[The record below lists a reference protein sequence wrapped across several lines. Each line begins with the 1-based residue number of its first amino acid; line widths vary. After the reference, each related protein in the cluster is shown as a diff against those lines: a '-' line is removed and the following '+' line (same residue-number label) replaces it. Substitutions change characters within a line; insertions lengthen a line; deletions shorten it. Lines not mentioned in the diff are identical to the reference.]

1 MRLIIVSGLS
11 GSGKSVALD
20 MLEDLDYYCVDNIP
34 AGLLP
39 GFIEYTV
46 RTSEASYQRTAV
58 GVDVRNR
65 PEDLAEVPGLVH
77 SLRSSGIG
85 CELMFLRADNETL
98 LKRFSET
105 RRRHPLSR
113 DGVGLLEAL
122 DQEVRLL
129 APLANDADLTIDT
142 SRLSVHELRE
152 LIRERV
158 VERKDSGPALLFQSF
173 AYRHGVPDDADFVFD
188 ARALPNPYWHPTL
201 REQTGRDEGVAAFL
215 DAQEEV
221 ARFLRRHPRLSRAL
235 ASVARALESQL
246 PHDRGRLHRR
256 PAPLGLPR
264 RETRGAFQRPPRAGP
279 HPPSRPDEPAAR
291 VIAPC
296 ARADAAGSG
305 LRVSFPLHV
314 ERRSASAG
322 TRRLRGFC

>member
-46 RTSEASYQRTAV
+46 RTSEASYRRTAV

-77 SLRSSGIG
+77 SLRSSGVG
-85 CELMFLRADNETL
+85 CELLFLRADNETL

-113 DGVGLLEAL
+113 EGIGLQEAL
-122 DQEVRLL
+122 EQEVRLL
-129 APLANDADLTIDT
+129 APLANEADLTIDT

-152 LIRERV
+152 LVRQRV
-158 VERKDSGPALLFQSF
+158 VERKDTGPALLFQSF

-188 ARALPNPYWHPTL
+188 ARALPNPYWNPAL
-201 REQTGRDEGVAAFL
+201 RELTGRDESVAAFL
-215 DAQEEV
+215 DAQEDV
-221 ARFLRRHPRLSRAL
+221 VRFVGDVRDFLERWLPSLVRSNRSYLTIAVGCTGGQHRSVYLAEKLAAHFSGRNSQALIRHRDLMSRRH
-235 ASVARALESQL
+235 E
-246 PHDRGRLHRR
+246 
-256 PAPLGLPR
+256 
-264 RETRGAFQRPPRAGP
+264 
-279 HPPSRPDEPAAR
+279 
-291 VIAPC
+291 
-296 ARADAAGSG
+296 
-305 LRVSFPLHV
+305 
-314 ERRSASAG
+314 
-322 TRRLRGFC
+322 